1 MGTTRIAGMALLL
14 VACATTGGLSPEQD
28 TRLRA
33 AANKCQQEHP
43 VVSHYEIDRFGQLT
57 AWAMDRQSQA
67 ASFEPF
73 FACPR
78 TRLGNP

>member
-1 MGTTRIAGMALLL
+1 MGATRAVGMALLL
-14 VACATTGGLSPEQD
+14 VACATPGGLSPEQE

-43 VVSHYEIDRFGQLT
+43 VVLRYEIDRFGTLE

-67 ASFEPF
+67 ELFEPF
-73 FACPR
+73 FACVR
-78 TRLGNP
+78 GRLRDP

>member
-1 MGTTRIAGMALLL
+1 MGMTRVVGMALLL
-14 VACATTGGLSPEQD
+14 VACATTGGLSREQE

-57 AWAMDRQSQA
+57 AWAMNRQSQA
-67 ASFEPF
+67 ELFEPF
-73 FACPR
+73 FACLR
-78 TRLGNP
+78 ARLGNP